1 MRSSTGTVVSK
12 ETEDRMIQA
21 IKEVNVEEENVEG
34 LIGEGL
40 EEPIDWAWD
49 DVKGET
55 LDPKKVAEARREEV
69 EYMIMKGVW
78 KEVSVDECRNKTGKE
93 PVTVRWVDTE
103 KGSGSETSTRSR
115 RRTCSPPPRHWSC

>member
-1 MRSSTGTVVSK
+1 
-12 ETEDRMIQA
+12 MIQA

-55 LDPKKVAEARREEV
+55 MDPKKLPKPGGRR
-69 EYMIMKGVW
+69 
-78 KEVSVDECRNKTGKE
+78 S
-93 PVTVRWVDTE
+93 
-103 KGSGSETSTRSR
+103 ST
-115 RRTCSPPPRHWSC
+115 